1 MRSQLEAIVE
11 TISRWHPLRLLVL
24 GYGGYLTVT
33 WVLLCLPICW
43 ANETVSPLDN
53 LFIATSAVS
62 TTGLATVNPPVAY
75 SFLGELIVLLAVQAG
90 GLGYMTLGSFVI
102 LSRKSDLPEVRA
114 GVGLVA
120 FSLPS
125 DFDLRLFIRH
135 VVTFTVLVEVAGAG
149 SLFFAFRSA
158 SVESPLWPAI
168 FHSISA
174 FCTAGFSVFPDSLEG
189 FRDDVWVNLIIGA
202 LSLLGAIGF
211 LVWSDFWLTLTQR
224 RTHLTLTTK
233 IIIHMTF
240 WSIAIGWLLLFLI
253 EPTMQS
259 LPVPERLMTSG
270 FQSMSALTT
279 VGFNTHS
286 IGGLHMASVLV
297 VIVLMVVGASPSGT
311 GGGLKSTS
319 VSAAF
324 AVVWSVL
331 RGRNRITFWGTE
343 VPDFRLHAAFAATFF
358 YLVIFLAGSTLLML
372 TQSSSFDDILFEA
385 ASSIGTVGLSRGI
398 TADLTPVAKLIVIAL
413 MFIGRVGPLT
423 FGLAFFAHAPNNR
436 SEITEDL
443 AV

>member
-1 MRSQLEAIVE
+1 MRSQFNSIVE
-11 TISRWHPLRLLVL
+11 TISHWHPLRLLVL
-24 GYGGYLTVT
+24 GYGSYLIVT
-33 WVLLCLPICW
+33 WLLLCLPICW

-62 TTGLATVNPPVAY
+62 TTGLATINPPLAY
-75 SFLGELIVLLAVQAG
+75 SFLGELIILLAVQAG

-120 FSLPS
+120 FSLPR

-135 VVTFTVLVEVAGAG
+135 VVIFTVLVEVVGAAL
-149 SLFFAFRSA
+149 LFFAFRSA
-158 SVESPLWPAI
+158 GIESPLWPAI

-174 FCTAGFSVFPDSLEG
+174 FCTAGFSVFPDSLER
-189 FRDDVWVNLIIGA
+189 FRDDVWVNMIISV

-224 RTHLTLTTK
+224 RTHVTLTTK
-233 IIIHMTF
+233 IIVHMTF

-259 LPVPERLMTSG
+259 LPVPERIMASG

-279 VGFNTHS
+279 VGFNTQS
-286 IGGLHMASVLV
+286 ISGLHMASVLV
-297 VIVLMVVGASPSGT
+297 MIVLMVIGASPSGT

-331 RGRNRITFWGTE
+331 RGRDRITFWGTE

-358 YLVIFLAGSTLLML
+358 YVVIFLAGSTLLML
-372 TQSSSFDDILFEA
+372 VQSSSFEVPHQNLWA
-385 ASSIGTVGLSRGI
+385 
-398 TADLTPVAKLIVIAL
+398 
-413 MFIGRVGPLT
+413 FI
-423 FGLAFFAHAPNNR
+423 FDQESF
-436 SEITEDL
+436 S
-443 AV
+443 

>member
-1 MRSQLEAIVE
+1 MKSKITAIGE
-11 TISRWHPLRLLVL
+11 TISHWHPLRLLVL
-24 GYGGYLTVT
+24 GYASYLLVT
-33 WVLLCLPICW
+33 WLLLCLPFSW
-43 ANETVSPLDN
+43 AAAPVSPLDN

-62 TTGLATVNPPVAY
+62 TTGLATVNPPEAY
-75 SFLGELIVLLAVQAG
+75 SFLGELIVLLAVQVG

-102 LSRKSDLPEVRA
+102 LSRKSDLPKVRA
-114 GVGLVA
+114 SVGLVA

-125 DFDLRLFIRH
+125 GFDLRLFIRH
-135 VVTFTVLVEVAGAG
+135 VVTFTVLIEVAGAA
-149 SLFFAFRSA
+149 LLYYAFRSA
-158 SVESPLWPAI
+158 GIESPLWPSI

-174 FCTAGFSVFPDSLEG
+174 FCTAGFSVFPDSLEQFQG
-189 FRDDVWVNLIIGA
+189 NVWVNMIISV

-211 LVWSDFWLTLTQR
+211 LVASDFWLTLTQY
-224 RTHLTLTTK
+224 RTRLTLTTK
-233 IIIHMTF
+233 IIVLMTF
-240 WSIAIGWLLLFLI
+240 WSIMLGWLLLFLV

-259 LPVPERLMTSG
+259 LPLPERLMTSG

-286 IGGLHMASVLV
+286 IGSLHMASVLI

-331 RGRNRITFWGTE
+331 RGRDRITFWGTE

-358 YLVIFLAGSTLLML
+358 YLVIFLTGSTLLML
-372 TQSSSFDDILFEA
+372 VQASSFGDILFEA
-385 ASSIGTVGLSRGI
+385 ASAIGTVGLSRGI
-398 TADLTPVAKLIVIAL
+398 TSDLTPVAKLIVIAL

-423 FGLAFFAHAPNNR
+423 FGLAFFTHGPM
-436 SEITEDL
+436 EKGETPEDL